1 VTVPASSAL
10 TALACPGCGA
20 QIPRSFLACPTC
32 ARLLHAHELRT
43 LASEGE
49 TAERA
54 GDYPRALAAWRKA
67 LELLPRGT
75 AQHGTVS
82 ALVEGLSARVPLGA
96 RTEQARAPEQVASKG
111 RNAKG
116 AGAAGLGAIG
126 IALAKFK
133 WVILLLL
140 GKAKVLL
147 LGLTQAKTLLSM
159 VFAAGVYT
167 MAFGWWFAVG
177 LVLTTY
183 VHEMGH
189 VVWLRRYGIAASAPM
204 FVPGFGAF
212 VRLHQY
218 PATPAEDARVGLAGP
233 VWGATAAVC
242 CLILGHLTGSTVVHA
257 IAHVSAWINLF
268 NLLPVWQLDGARGF
282 TALSQRQRIVV
293 AAVAWLLA
301 LCGIDGFLFV
311 LAAVITFRAARPAG
325 APKTGDAPV
334 LAVYVSLMVG
344 LTLLLTLGPKLPH

>member
-1 VTVPASSAL
+1 M
-10 TALACPGCGA
+10 
-20 QIPRSFLACPTC
+20 
-32 ARLLHAHELRT
+32 HAEELRT

-49 TAERA
+49 SAERD
-54 GDYPRALAAWRKA
+54 GDYGRALAAWRQA
-67 LELLPRGT
+67 LELLPQAT
-75 AQHGTVS
+75 VQHGKI
-82 ALVEGLSARVPLGA
+82 AAHVEGLSARVPLGA
-96 RTEQARAPEQVASKG
+96 RTQEPRAAEQGTSKG
-111 RNAKG
+111 RGAKG

-126 IALAKFK
+126 VVLAKFK
-133 WVILLLL
+133 WAIFLLL

-167 MAFGWWFAVG
+167 MAFGWWFALG

-233 VWGATAAVC
+233 VWGASAAVF
-242 CLILGHLTGSTVVHA
+242 CLLLGHFTGSTVVHA

-282 TALSQRQRIVV
+282 TALSQQQRIVV
-293 AAVAWLLA
+293 AVVAWVLA
-301 LCGIDGFLFV
+301 LAGVDGFLFV
-311 LAAVITFRAARPAG
+311 LAAVVTFRAARPAG
-325 APKTGDAPV
+325 APKTGDVPV
-334 LAVYVSLMVG
+334 LATYVALMVG